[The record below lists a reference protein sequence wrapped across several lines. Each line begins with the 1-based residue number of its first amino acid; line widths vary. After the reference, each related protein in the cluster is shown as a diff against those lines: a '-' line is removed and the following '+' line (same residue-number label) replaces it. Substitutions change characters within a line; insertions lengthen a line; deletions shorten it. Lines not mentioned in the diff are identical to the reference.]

1 VSDEPGRVRVRLR
14 SGREDRLLAAI
25 AANLEAK
32 PSLTISPPSVSVDDD
47 TTSPLARTLPRL
59 PSTGA
64 LQSTPSRNR
73 PGPVTR
79 LPTGRLHPM
88 SDLYDSLD
96 ELDFSG
102 LDSVGVTGDAK
113 TARRRSGKTVDG
125 ELLRLKGDT
134 ETLRIMG
141 LDVRSVV

>member
-1 VSDEPGRVRVRLR
+1 
-14 SGREDRLLAAI
+14 
-25 AANLEAK
+25 
-32 PSLTISPPSVSVDDD
+32 
-47 TTSPLARTLPRL
+47 
-59 PSTGA
+59 
-64 LQSTPSRNR
+64 
-73 PGPVTR
+73 
-79 LPTGRLHPM
+79 M